1 MGTVLVLLALVVISI
16 CSISLG
22 LWFIKINFSFGLAV
36 SASVPFIVGFL
47 FQATSVFYLIPL
59 LPLVTWIVHSS
70 RVSREKPSFK

>member
-1 MGTVLVLLALVVISI
+1 MGAVLDLLALSVISI

-22 LWFIKINFSFGLAV
+22 LLFINIKLSFGLAV

-59 LPLVTWIVHSS
+59 LPLVTWIVHIR
-70 RVSREKPSFK
+70 RVSREKHH